1 MPYLRL
7 LVVGL
12 CILLLSVA
20 APLFAQADVHV
31 VQPGENLFRIAQR
44 YGTDVAVLAQIN
56 GISNTWQIYAGQT
69 LILPGATAM
78 NSASEPGPAI
88 EIAAA
93 PVEMT
98 PRYHTV
104 ARGEMLSQI
113 AQRYGMTPDQ
123 LAQLNNIANANLIY
137 AGQQLIVGME
147 PAAAPSMNVN
157 AAAPVQAQT
166 LTMLSAAIELP
177 SSAPAAATTH
187 VVQAGE
193 SLGRIAQRYN
203 VSLQALAQANGI
215 VDPNRVFAGQTLI
228 IPGTPVTTLDY
239 GAIGMPA
246 APPAPRGVGREILV
260 SLSESRIYAYEN
272 GVLLRSVLV
281 STGRPATPTVQ
292 GDFTIQRKYV
302 AQTMTGPG
310 YYLPNVPYVMYF
322 YQGYAIHG
330 TFWHNN
336 FGQPMS
342 HGCVNLPTPE
352 AEWFFN
358 FADIGTPV
366 RVQL

>member
-1 MPYLRL
+1 MPHLRL
-7 LVVGL
+7 LVIGL
-12 CILLLSVA
+12 CVLLLSMTV
-20 APLFAQADVHV
+20 PLFAQSGVHV

-69 LILPGATAM
+69 LILPGAAAM
-78 NSASEPGPAI
+78 TPASEPGPAV

-104 ARGEMLSQI
+104 ARGEILSQI

-123 LAQLNNIANANLIY
+123 LAQLNNITNPNLIY
-137 AGQQLIVGME
+137 AGQQLFVGME
-147 PAAAPSMNVN
+147 PAAPSMN
-157 AAAPVQAQT
+157 AASPVQAQA
-166 LTMLSAAIELP
+166 LPMLSAAVDLP

-193 SLGRIAQRYN
+193 SLSRIAQRYN
-203 VSLQALAQANGI
+203 VSMLALAQANGI
-215 VDPNRVFAGQTLI
+215 VDPNRVLAGQTLI
-228 IPGTPVTTLDY
+228 IPGSSGTTLDY
-239 GAIGMPA
+239 GTIGMPA

-281 STGRPATPTVQ
+281 STGRAATPTVQ

-322 YQGYAIHG
+322 YRGYAIHG